1 MSLTIGS
8 WNCREKGDSL
18 WPLQRV
24 GFACDSALAQ
34 AVVKVTLNGRDRQ
47 SLLAATNQIFE
58 TRNKRVQ
65 IAVADIGTEL
75 GQDVVL
81 AKCPHPD
88 ILINNN
94 GGPPFV
100 EFQSLSNNDIE
111 KGLEMTI
118 ITPKRITQNTL
129 DSMIARGFGRIV
141 NISSVS
147 VKMSIQGLD
156 LSRGARAG
164 LSSFLA

>member
-1 MSLTIGS
+1 M
-8 WNCREKGDSL
+8 
-18 WPLQRV
+18 
-24 GFACDSALAQ
+24 
-34 AVVKVTLNGRDRQ
+34 
-47 SLLAATNQIFE
+47 
-58 TRNKRVQ
+58 
-65 IAVADIGTEL
+65 
-75 GQDVVL
+75 L

-141 NISSVS
+141 NI
-147 VKMSIQGLD
+147 
-156 LSRGARAG
+156 LS
-164 LSSFLA
+164 LIHI